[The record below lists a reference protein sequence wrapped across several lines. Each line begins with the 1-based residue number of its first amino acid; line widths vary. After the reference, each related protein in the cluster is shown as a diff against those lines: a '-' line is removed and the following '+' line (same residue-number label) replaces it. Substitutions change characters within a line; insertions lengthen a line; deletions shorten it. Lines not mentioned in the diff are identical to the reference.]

1 MVFGMVT
8 PQACHAGANDRSL
21 GRRGN
26 PINRRAANCLR
37 VPTDID
43 DPEHMNFELS
53 EAAIRLGAF
62 VLLLV
67 VLLLAQWRWPA
78 RGDGRPAR
86 RQLVNLGMVAIST
99 GILRVGFPV
108 LAVAWAV
115 QVHGGGL
122 FGLLA
127 WPAWLEIV
135 VAVLLL
141 DVAIYWQHRLMHAI
155 PLLWRLHRVHHCDTA
170 FDVTTGVRFHP
181 LEIALSMGF
190 KLALISLFAPH
201 PAAVLAF
208 EVLLSL
214 GALFTHTD
222 IALPRALDRRLR
234 WVFVTPSM
242 HRIHHSTRRVETDS
256 NYGFHLS
263 LWDRLFRSYTVAPA
277 EDERRMPI
285 GLETWREPREQGLVS
300 LLLNPFRPTPHSGP
314 RGGAADGEP
323 HA

>member
-1 MVFGMVT
+1 MDLSQHEAF
-8 PQACHAGANDRSL
+8 
-21 GRRGN
+21 
-26 PINRRAANCLR
+26 LR
-37 VPTDID
+37 
-43 DPEHMNFELS
+43 L
-53 EAAIRLGAF
+53 LAF
-62 VLLLV
+62 VGLLGLLLF
-67 VLLLAQWRWPA
+67 AQWRWPA

-99 GILRVGFPV
+99 GVLRFGFPV
-108 LAVAWAV
+108 LAVAWAAEAY
-115 QVHGGGL
+115 GGGL
-122 FGLLA
+122 FGQLA
-127 WPAWLEIV
+127 WPTWVEITI
-135 VAVLLL
+135 AVLLL
-141 DVAIYWQHRLMHAI
+141 DVAIYWQHRLMHAV

-190 KLALISLFAPH
+190 KLALISLFGPH

-222 IALPRALDRRLR
+222 VALPGALDRRLR

-263 LWDRLFRSYTVAPA
+263 VWDRLFRSYTATPA
-277 EDERRMPI
+277 GDERRMPI
-285 GLETWREPREQGLVS
+285 GLEAWREPRDQGLVS
-300 LLLNPFRPTPHSGP
+300 LLLNPFRPAPRPRTPHD
-314 RGGAADGEP
+314 GAAHGEP

>member
-1 MVFGMVT
+1 M
-8 PQACHAGANDRSL
+8 
-21 GRRGN
+21 
-26 PINRRAANCLR
+26 
-37 VPTDID
+37 
-43 DPEHMNFELS
+43 EFEQN
-53 EAAIRLGAF
+53 EALVRFGAF
-62 VLLLV
+62 FGLLL
-67 VLLLAQWRWPA
+67 LLYAAQRRWPA

-86 RQLVNLGMVAIST
+86 RQLVNFGMVAVST
-99 GILRVGFPV
+99 GVLRVGFPV
-108 LAVAWAV
+108 LAVAWAA

-127 WPAWLEIV
+127 WPAWLEI
-135 VAVLLL
+135 AAAILLL
-141 DVAIYWQHRLMHAI
+141 DVAIYWQHRLMHTV

-190 KLALISLFAPH
+190 KLALISLLGPH
-201 PAAVLAF
+201 PVAVLAF

-214 GALFTHTD
+214 GSLFTHTD

-263 LWDRLFRSYTVAPA
+263 VWDRVFRSYTVEPA

-285 GLETWREPREQGLVS
+285 GLEQWREPRDQGLVS
-300 LLLNPFRPTPHSGP
+300 LLLNPFRPTPRAARADAP
-314 RGGAADGEP
+314 ADGEP

>member
-1 MVFGMVT
+1 
-8 PQACHAGANDRSL
+8 
-21 GRRGN
+21 
-26 PINRRAANCLR
+26 
-37 VPTDID
+37 
-43 DPEHMNFELS
+43 MNIEFS
-53 EAAIRLGAF
+53 EASIRLGAF
-62 VLLLV
+62 VGLLV

-99 GILRVGFPV
+99 GVLRIGFPV
-108 LAVAWAV
+108 LAVAWAA

-122 FGLLA
+122 FGWLD
-127 WPAWLEIV
+127 WPAWLEIT

-190 KLALISLFAPH
+190 KLALISLLGPH
-201 PAAVLAF
+201 PAAVLVF

-222 IALPRALDRRLR
+222 IALPQALDRRLR

-263 LWDRLFRSYTVAPA
+263 VWDRLFRSYTAAPA
-277 EDERRMPI
+277 VDEHRMPI
-285 GLETWREPREQGLVS
+285 GLEAWREPRDQGLVS
-300 LLLNPFRPTPHSGP
+300 LLLNPFRPAP
-314 RGGAADGEP
+314 GGDAPGEP

>member
-1 MVFGMVT
+1 MDLTQHEAFLRLLAFG
-8 PQACHAGANDRSL
+8 ALL
-21 GRRGN
+21 G
-26 PINRRAANCLR
+26 
-37 VPTDID
+37 
-43 DPEHMNFELS
+43 
-53 EAAIRLGAF
+53 
-62 VLLLV
+62 LLLF
-67 VLLLAQWRWPA
+67 AQWRWPA

-99 GILRVGFPV
+99 GVLRVGFPV
-108 LAVAWAV
+108 LAVAWAA
-115 QVHGGGL
+115 QVHGSGL
-122 FGLLA
+122 FGLLQ
-127 WPAWLEIV
+127 WPAWIEIG
-135 VAVLLL
+135 AAILLL
-141 DVAIYWQHRLMHAI
+141 DVAIYWQHRLMHTI

-190 KLALISLFAPH
+190 KLALISLFGPH

-222 IALPRALDRRLR
+222 IALPQALDRRLR

-263 LWDRLFRSYTVAPA
+263 VWDRLFRSYTVAPA
-277 EDERRMPI
+277 EDERRMPV
-285 GLETWREPREQGLVS
+285 GLEQWREPREQGLVS
-300 LLLNPFRPTPHSGP
+300 LLLNPFRPTPHATRAGTS
-314 RGGAADGEP
+314 ADGEP

>member
-1 MVFGMVT
+1 MDLTQHEAFLRLLAFG
-8 PQACHAGANDRSL
+8 
-21 GRRGN
+21 
-26 PINRRAANCLR
+26 
-37 VPTDID
+37 
-43 DPEHMNFELS
+43 
-53 EAAIRLGAF
+53 
-62 VLLLV
+62 VLLS
-67 VLLLAQWRWPA
+67 LLLFAQWRWPA

-86 RQLVNLGMVAIST
+86 RQLVNLGMAAIST
-99 GILRVGFPV
+99 GVLRFGFPV
-108 LAVAWAV
+108 LAVAWAA

-122 FGLLA
+122 FGQLA
-127 WPAWLEIV
+127 WPAWVEIT

-141 DVAIYWQHRLMHAI
+141 DVAIYWQHRLMHTI

-190 KLALISLFAPH
+190 KLALISLLGPH

-222 IALPRALDRRLR
+222 IALPQALDRRLR

-277 EDERRMPI
+277 GDERRMPI
-285 GLETWREPREQGLVS
+285 GLEQWREPRDQALVS
-300 LLLNPFRPTPHSGP
+300 LLLNPLRRPPRAGRADTP
-314 RGGAADGEP
+314 ADGAP